1 MTISIEVPGSSATVH
16 DLHAPMIIGAR
27 DCERKC
33 GGSRHDHAAK
43 HSTEEGEFHF
53 NSFRSVCNRSSP
65 SIRSCPLSIYCEPGH
80 GTLPAWPCAA
90 IARPAQ
96 APKLCY
102 DVTNVTA
109 RGDLTIQLRT
119 FFVDWL
125 SNDSRFKI
133 SEPNIPIM
141 TFEVCSKLSE
151 STKQN
156 ISDCPVG
163 N

>member
-1 MTISIEVPGSSATVH
+1 M
-16 DLHAPMIIGAR
+16 
-27 DCERKC
+27 
-33 GGSRHDHAAK
+33 
-43 HSTEEGEFHF
+43 
-53 NSFRSVCNRSSP
+53 
-65 SIRSCPLSIYCEPGH
+65 SIYCEPNH
-80 GTLPAWPCAA
+80 GTLPAWPCAG

-109 RGDLTIQLRT
+109 RADLTIQLRT

-151 STKQN
+151 STKQTSAIVQLVIEGTPTRLVREWAKLHEEELREAFQLASN
-156 ISDCPVG
+156 FQRPAKIEPLP
-163 N
+163 